1 MKAFL
6 ALTMTFALTL
16 SAQAKDLNQ
25 NALEALLSTPGV
37 QVSGDVHAHET
48 LESIYKGAVSNGAKV
63 QNECIILNS
72 RIADCT
78 LWLTF
83 SPMGETAVLYSV
95 YLPGDKLVSTIVEVA
110 RGD

>member
-1 MKAFL
+1 MKALL
-6 ALTMTFALTL
+6 ALTMTIAL
-16 SAQAKDLNQ
+16 SAPAMAKDLNITS
-25 NALEALLSTPGV
+25 LDTLLNTPGV
-37 QVSGDVHAHET
+37 AVTGDVHAHET
-48 LESIYKGAVSNGAKV
+48 LDSIYKNAVRNGAKIE
-63 QNECIILNS
+63 NECIILNS

-83 SPMGETAVLYSV
+83 KPMGETAIQYSV

>member
-1 MKAFL
+1 MKAIL
-6 ALTMTFALTL
+6 ALTMTFALSFAAL
-16 SAQAKDLNQ
+16 AKDLNQ
-25 NALEALLSTPGV
+25 NALEALLNTPGV
-37 QVSGDVHAHET
+37 QVAGDVHAHET
-48 LESIYKGAVSNGAKV
+48 LDSIYKGALKAEAKIE
-63 QNECIILNS
+63 NECIILNS

-83 SPMGETAVLYSV
+83 SPMGETAIQYSV